1 MQKNLSF
8 LDVIKQY
15 IEAGNIVLPVLS
27 SAAMLVQQELVKKEP
42 EMEVLERLISKD
54 QSLSSQVLQMANSA
68 FYHGLVEIKTV
79 RAAVVRL
86 GMREVGRIT
95 LLAATKNQFRS
106 KNKALNII
114 MHRLWQHSV
123 GCALG
128 VQWLSKRCKF
138 EELESHAFFAGLFH
152 DVGKLFV
159 LMVIDQMKEKN
170 KDLPL
175 TQALLMESM
184 TVLHMEQGYNLMKQ
198 WNMPEEYCVIT
209 RDHHEH
215 DFDSRNDLL
224 ILVRLSN
231 MACHKLGIGLK
242 KEPDLELSASEEA
255 QQLNVSGID
264 LAELEILLEDT
275 AILAG

>member
-15 IEAGNIVLPVLS
+15 IEEGNIVLPVLS

-198 WNMPEEYCVIT
+198 WNMPEEYCVIA